1 VPAER
6 ATRVVGSILVV
17 RFVAL
22 AINLAGAIALARA
35 LGPDLRGAQALFT
48 TGAFVLAL
56 LLTVGANTGGYLLV
70 TRGGGEPARIGVTAL
85 AHGVV
90 AGLLV
95 LGAALIV
102 RPAPGSPLGS
112 VPGWP
117 VPLALAVAGLV
128 VNSHQVLLALAR
140 GRGLLGAAL
149 SVVPYVSAAV
159 AYVAAA
165 AAGKLVLGTAVWSF
179 AISPVVAVVVAGWPR
194 TRLGVIV
201 AASPSASTAL
211 AMVQAGIRGA
221 LTDLVTLLHQRI
233 DVLLLGA
240 LAPLASTGAYV
251 VAYQSAEPLWAM
263 LSAGAVAALAA
274 EPAARQHSPDDDT
287 ALIIRQTAL
296 LAGLMLLAGALV
308 LPHLL
313 PLLYGEAYEAAT
325 VPLLLLLPGVAAY
338 AVGRVASSHLV
349 RNALLGRNVRLTGLA
364 FACNVVMNL
373 ALIPLLGAVGAAL
386 ASLCSYTVYAALAL
400 TAYTRTSA
408 TRWPELVPRRSDVTA
423 ALDLLRAL
431 RRMWRATDRSD
442 GTNGRI

>member
-1 VPAER
+1 
-6 ATRVVGSILVV
+6 
-17 RFVAL
+17 
-22 AINLAGAIALARA
+22 
-35 LGPDLRGAQALFT
+35 
-48 TGAFVLAL
+48 
-56 LLTVGANTGGYLLV
+56 
-70 TRGGGEPARIGVTAL
+70 
-85 AHGVV
+85 
-90 AGLLV
+90 
-95 LGAALIV
+95 
-102 RPAPGSPLGS
+102 
-112 VPGWP
+112 
-117 VPLALAVAGLV
+117 
-128 VNSHQVLLALAR
+128 
-140 GRGLLGAAL
+140 
-149 SVVPYVSAAV
+149 
-159 AYVAAA
+159 
-165 AAGKLVLGTAVWSF
+165 
-179 AISPVVAVVVAGWPR
+179 VVAGWPR

-274 EPAARQHSPDDDT
+274 EPAARQRSSDDDT

-349 RNALLGRNVRLTGLA
+349 RNALLSRNARLTGLA

-373 ALIPLLGAVGAAL
+373 ALIPLLGAIGAAL
-386 ASLCSYTVYAALAL
+386 ASLCSYTVYAALTL

-408 TRWPELVPRRSDVTA
+408 TGWQELVPRRTDVAA

-431 RRMWRATDRSD
+431 WRTRRATGRSD
-442 GTNGRI
+442 GTTGR